1 MELASITERTF
12 LIDPAGN
19 RTEQEIEQR
28 IDPLTGTVASVN
40 LALGEKAKAFLGT
53 ADVEMLRDF
62 ETRSK
67 AGCPFCSAKE
77 KGTRFLPDLVEEGQ
91 LSVGKALALPN
102 LFSKCRYDSVVIVDP
117 SRHVLFPSQLSR
129 EALGDAIRTCADL
142 ARRTRAQDASL
153 VHHLAGMNFLQ
164 PGGSSVPHP
173 HLQMHVRT
181 VPFSGVARVVQ
192 RSAEY
197 SRVQGR
203 NFWVELLEQ
212 ERRDG
217 ARYIGSTD
225 PVEWIAAF
233 APAHQ
238 KEIWGVL
245 PGVGSLIELDD
256 RAAGSFAEGLSRIL
270 SFYEKSGVHPFT
282 FALFSSP
289 DAGSGRFFSLHL
301 RICARPPFKSLYS
314 NYDSW
319 FGPKLVGDE
328 AHTEPP
334 ERYAEQLR
342 SAWSGR

>member
-1 MELASITERTF
+1 MELASITERTV

-62 ETRSK
+62 EARSK
-67 AGCPFCSAKE
+67 AGCPFCGAEE

-91 LSVGKALALPN
+91 LRIGKALALPN

-117 SRHVLFPSQLSR
+117 SRHVLFPSRLSR

-181 VPFSGVARVVQ
+181 VPFSGVARAIQ

-197 SRVQGR
+197 SRLQGR
-203 NFWVELLEQ
+203 NFWAELLEQ

-217 ARYIGSTD
+217 GRYIGSTD

-256 RAAGSFAEGLSRIL
+256 RAAASFAEGLSRIL

-289 DAGSGRFFSLHL
+289 DAGNGRFFSLHL
-301 RICARPPFKSLYS
+301 RICARPPFKSLYA

-342 SAWSGR
+342 SVWSGR

>member
-1 MELASITERTF
+1 MELASITERTV
-12 LIDPAGN
+12 LIDPGGN
-19 RTEQEIEQR
+19 RNEQVIEQR
-28 IDPLTGTVASVN
+28 IDPLLGAVASVN

-53 ADVEMLRDF
+53 ADVEMLREF

-67 AGCPFCSAKE
+67 AGCPFCSAEE
-77 KGTRFLPDLVEEGQ
+77 KGTRFLPELVREGQ
-91 LSVGKALALPN
+91 LRIGKALALPN

-117 SRHVLFPSQLSR
+117 ARHVLFPSQLSR
-129 EALGDAIRTCADL
+129 EALGDAIRTCAEL
-142 ARRTRAQDASL
+142 IRRTRAQDASL

-173 HLQMHVRT
+173 HFQMHVRT

-197 SRVQGR
+197 HRLQGR
-203 NFWVELLEQ
+203 NFWTELLEQ
-212 ERRDG
+212 ERASG
-217 ARYIGSTD
+217 ARFIGSTG
-225 PVEWIAAF
+225 PVEWVAAF

-238 KEIWGVL
+238 KEIWGVV
-245 PGVGSLIELDD
+245 PGVGSLAELDD
-256 RAAGSFAEGLSRIL
+256 RAAASFADGISRVL

-282 FALFSSP
+282 FAFFSSP
-289 DAGSGRFFSLHL
+289 EAGSGRFFSLHL

-319 FGPKLVGDE
+319 FGPKFAGDE

-342 SAWSGR
+342 SGWSVR